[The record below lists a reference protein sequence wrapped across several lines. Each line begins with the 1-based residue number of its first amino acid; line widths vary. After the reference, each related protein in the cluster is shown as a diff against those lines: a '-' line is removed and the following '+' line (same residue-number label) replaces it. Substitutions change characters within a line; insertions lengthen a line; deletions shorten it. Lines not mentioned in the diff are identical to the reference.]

1 MPRYSDRLQ
10 IDYNSMVVPGL
21 TGEGKESTFVSG
33 ELQFDLDLLEKEIK
47 KKNIIPICVSLVV
60 TENDDYTA
68 VLGCTKLAV
77 RYHFLLPWIEMK
89 KRGIPKMLRTHPDVV
104 APMCENCYLLYD
116 SKHRRL
122 KTAWVKEAGLI
133 EHKSPSYMRGKY
145 EKNYRVLGM
154 RVHIR
159 LLKATIFL
167 DEQFTYHSY
176 IEVRTIGKGDQYI
189 VTNIDTTDLRQNG
202 TITITHWANH
212 TELRDTMLDPW
223 YETPM

>member
-21 TGEGKESTFVSG
+21 TGEDKESTFVG
-33 ELQFDLDLLEKEIK
+33 NELQYDLDLLAEELIK
-47 KKNIIPICVSLVV
+47 KKNSPACVSLVI
-60 TENDDYTA
+60 TEDDVYTA
-68 VLGCTKLAV
+68 ILGCTEEAT
-77 RYHFLLPWIEMK
+77 RYHFLISWIEMK

-145 EKNYRVLGM
+145 EKNYLVLSI

-159 LLKATIFL
+159 LVKATAFL
-167 DEQFTYHSY
+167 DEQFAHHSY
-176 IEVRTIGKGDQYI
+176 IETRTINQGETHI

-202 TITITHWANH
+202 TITITHWPNQ
-212 TELRDTMLDPW
+212 TD
-223 YETPM
+223 